1 MADKTVQTRF
11 FRVAVEGATA
21 SDGRVIEA
29 QWLKDIA
36 ETFNPKT
43 YGARVNMEHIKG
55 WTPNGDFKAYGD
67 VLAVR
72 VQTDDIE
79 IGGKTEKRLALYAQI
94 DPTSALVAFNR
105 ERQKIYTSIEVEP
118 NFSGTGKA
126 YLMGLAVTDT
136 PASLGTEALEFTTR
150 ADDPYAAIR
159 KADIDRR
166 KAHSSCVF
174 SSAIETKIELE
185 DAGSSEQGESALD
198 KVVAAFARAMGVNQA
213 QPTPKV
219 EQQNLS
225 QSQPQAQPGDNAALV
240 SAFTQFS
247 TDLSKTLQQA
257 SDASDQHI
265 RKIESEF
272 AALRADIEKTPE
284 RNHSARPLHT
294 GGDGVELTDC

>member
-21 SDGRVIEA
+21 SDGRVIEG

-55 WTPNGDFKAYGD
+55 WTPTGDFKAYGD

-79 IGGKTEKRLALYAQI
+79 IAGKTEKRLALYAQI

-150 ADDPYAAIR
+150 TDDPYAAIR

-185 DAGSSEQGESALD
+185 DEPAGASGESAMD
-198 KVVAAFARAMGVNQA
+198 KVFAALARALGSNQA
-213 QPTPKV
+213 PQTPKA

-225 QSQPQAQPGDNAALV
+225 PNSPQSKPADNAALV
-240 SAFTQFS
+240 AAFSQFS
-247 TDLSKTLQQA
+247 TDLSATLKQV
-257 SDASDQHI
+257 SDASDQRM

-272 AALRADIEKTPE
+272 AALRADIEKAPE
-284 RNHSARPLHT
+284 RNHSARPIHS
-294 GGDGVELTDC
+294 GGDGVEQTDC

>member
-21 SDGRVIEA
+21 SDGRVIEG

-79 IGGKTEKRLALYAQI
+79 IAGKTEKRLALYAQI

-136 PASLGTEALEFTTR
+136 PASLGTEALQFTTR
-150 ADDPYAAIR
+150 TDDPYAAIR

-185 DAGSSEQGESALD
+185 EEPAGASGESAMD
-198 KVVAAFARAMGVNQA
+198 KVFAALARALGSNQA
-213 QPTPKV
+213 PKV

-225 QSQPQAQPGDNAALV
+225 QNPPQAQPADNAALV
-240 SAFTQFS
+240 AAFTEFS
-247 TDLSKTLQQA
+247 TGLSMTLQQA
-257 SDASDQHI
+257 SDASDQRM

-284 RNHSARPLHT
+284 RNHSARPIHS

>member
-11 FRVAVEGATA
+11 FRVAVEGETA
-21 SDGRVIEA
+21 SDGRVIEG

-55 WTPNGDFKAYGD
+55 WSPNGDFKAYGD
-67 VLAVR
+67 VVAVR
-72 VQTDDIE
+72 VQTDEIE
-79 IGGKTEKRLALYAQI
+79 IAGKTEKRLALYAQI
-94 DPTSALVAFNR
+94 DPTADLVAFNR

-118 NFSGTGKA
+118 NFGGKGKA

-136 PASLGTEALEFTTR
+136 PASLGTEALQFTTR
-150 ADDPYAAIR
+150 TDDPYAAIR

-185 DAGSSEQGESALD
+185 DAPAAEQSESAMD
-198 KVVAAFARAMGVNQA
+198 KVFAAFARAMGANQA
-213 QPTPKV
+213 PQPPKV

-225 QSQPQAQPGDNAALV
+225 QNQPQAQNTDHTALAA
-240 SAFTQFS
+240 AFTQFS
-247 TDLSKTLQQA
+247 ADLSRTLQQA
-257 SDASDQHI
+257 SDASNQRI

-284 RNHSARPLHT
+284 RNHSARPVHS
-294 GGDGVELTDC
+294 GGDGVEQTDC

>member
-21 SDGRVIEA
+21 SDGRVIEG

-79 IGGKTEKRLALYAQI
+79 IAGKTEKRLALYAQI

-185 DAGSSEQGESALD
+185 DEPAGAPGESAMD
-198 KVVAAFARAMGVNQA
+198 KVFAALARALGSNQ
-213 QPTPKV
+213 PKV

-225 QSQPQAQPGDNAALV
+225 QNQPQAQTSDNAALAA
-240 SAFTQFS
+240 AFTQFS
-247 TDLSKTLQQA
+247 TDLSRTLQQA
-257 SDASDQHI
+257 SDASDQRI

-284 RNHSARPLHT
+284 RNHSARPVHA
-294 GGDGVELTDC
+294 GGDGVEQTDC

>member
-21 SDGRVIEA
+21 SDGRVIEG
-29 QWLKDIA
+29 QWLQDIA

-79 IGGKTEKRLALYAQI
+79 IAGKTEKRLALYAQI

-185 DAGSSEQGESALD
+185 DAASGEQGESALD
-198 KVVAAFARAMGVNQA
+198 KVVAAFARAIGVNQA
-213 QPTPKV
+213 PQASKT

-225 QSQPQAQPGDNAALV
+225 QAQAQPTADNAALV
-240 SAFTQFS
+240 AAFTQFS
-247 TDLSKTLQQA
+247 TDLSATLKQA
-257 SDASDQHI
+257 SDAADQRI

-284 RNHSARPLHT
+284 RNHSARPVHA
-294 GGDGVELTDC
+294 GGDGVEQTDC

>member
-21 SDGRVIEA
+21 SDGRVIEG

-79 IGGKTEKRLALYAQI
+79 IAGKTEKRLALYAQI
-94 DPTSALVAFNR
+94 DPTSALVDFNR

-174 SSAIETKIELE
+174 SSAMETKIELE
-185 DAGSSEQGESALD
+185 DAPAGEPGESALD
-198 KVVAAFARAMGVNQA
+198 KVVAAFARAIGVNQA
-213 QPTPKV
+213 PLASKA

-225 QSQPQAQPGDNAALV
+225 QAQPQPTADNAALV
-240 SAFTQFS
+240 AAFTQFS
-247 TDLSKTLQQA
+247 TDLSATLKQA
-257 SDASDQHI
+257 SDASDQRI

-284 RNHSARPLHT
+284 RNHSARPVHA
-294 GGDGVELTDC
+294 GGDGVEQTDC